1 MTKVAMAVGQA
12 GFIGG
17 WKTSHPTTA
26 TITADGAVPSI
37 PPNDMPTSM
46 ALIGAGDVMYISNS
60 PACLSQLNL
69 LAIDHRTLPHKES
82 MIPPRIANPMRAV
95 APTLEQSRLMP
106 IMENNGKPTVTTT
119 HSGSPYIL
127 IV

>member
-60 PACLSQLNL
+60 PACFCQLNW
-69 LAIDHRTLPHKES
+69 LAIDHSALPQRES
-82 MIPPRIANPMRAV
+82 MIAPRLPKPMRAV
-95 APTLEQSRLMP
+95 APALVQRR
-106 IMENNGKPTVTTT
+106 VTPR
-119 HSGSPYIL
+119 HEH
-127 IV
+127 

>member
-46 ALIGAGDVMYISNS
+46 ALIGAGDVMYISNR
-60 PACLSQLNL
+60 PACLSQFNW
-69 LAIDHRTLPHKES
+69 LAIDHRLLPQKES
-82 MIPPRIANPMRAV
+82 MMPPRIAKTIRED
-95 APTLEQSRLMP
+95 APALSDTS
-106 IMENNGKPTVTTT
+106 
-119 HSGSPYIL
+119 
-127 IV
+127 

>member
-26 TITADGAVPSI
+26 TIAAEGAVPSI

-46 ALIGAGDVMYISNS
+46 ALIGAGDVMDISNR
-60 PACLSQLNL
+60 PACLSQLNW
-69 LAIDHRTLPHKES
+69 LATTHRTLPPKAD
-82 MIPPRIANPMRAV
+82 MIRPRISKAMRAV
-95 APTLEQSRLMP
+95 APAIAQS
-106 IMENNGKPTVTTT
+106 
-119 HSGSPYIL
+119 
-127 IV
+127 

>member
-17 WKTSHPTTA
+17 RKTSHPTTA

-60 PACLSQLNL
+60 PACLSQLNW
-69 LAIDHRTLPHKES
+69 LAIDHRTFPQKES
-82 MIPPRIANPMRAV
+82 KIPPWIAKPMPAG
-95 APTLEQSRLMP
+95 APALKERQPMP
-106 IMENNGKPTVTTT
+106 IK
-119 HSGSPYIL
+119 
-127 IV
+127 